1 RRPSGRN
8 VAFLF
13 FFVTNYFQP
22 PSTNVFSSKSG
33 TISCPL
39 FCCLVSK
46 TLAAA
51 LRLFMSLLRSVCIY
65 RDGNVGDKRLD
76 DTLCLFLFCLLRRFH
91 SKLPF
96 VDENLEKIQTLREN
110 YTFGDSLRFLLEERD
125 TSVPT

>member
-1 RRPSGRN
+1 EEGRR
-8 VAFLF
+8 VKTLLF
-13 FFVTNYFQP
+13 FPALSQILSNLPVLI
-22 PSTNVFSSKSG
+22 SFSPNLAV
-33 TISCPL
+33 SCPL

-46 TLAAA
+46 TVAAA

-76 DTLCLFLFCLLRRFH
+76 DTLCLFLFCLLCRFH

-125 TSVPT
+125 TSIPT